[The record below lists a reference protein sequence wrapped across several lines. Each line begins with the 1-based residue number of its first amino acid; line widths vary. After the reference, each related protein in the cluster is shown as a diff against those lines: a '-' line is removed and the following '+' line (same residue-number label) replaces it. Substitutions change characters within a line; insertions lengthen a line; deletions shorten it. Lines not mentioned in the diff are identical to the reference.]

1 MAAKESSDDEA
12 VTKRLRSMLVHCV
25 GFEGDELA
33 EMRRD
38 SYKYYY
44 QRPRGDELP
53 GRSQIVTNDVS
64 AMVEGNLTLMAEPL
78 VNKRIAEFCSYDA
91 QDYEQARLE
100 SDAVQYM
107 LFKEQNGFI
116 EMVKAIK
123 DSLLVRNAVVKVY
136 VDRRTYKKT
145 VRRENVD
152 PAVVTEVLD
161 QIGDVKV
168 HKFDTKGRKLSA
180 TVVKETKEFIAESI
194 APENLM
200 IPKDWHKN
208 DFKGIPIIAE
218 WHCESRSTLIERGF
232 PKDKVNKLRRYN
244 SGSRQNNFDERLPRG
259 MTPHSMAYDK
269 SQQLVGWYEC
279 HVKVNAGDGTSE
291 LRRISFGDNVVLE
304 DVPADLI
311 SYAMGVCII
320 NPHTFM
326 GISLYDK
333 GKWVQDSTTALTRG
347 LMDNLNATNKNRTM
361 HLDGVVN
368 QEDLD
373 DGRINSSIRVNS
385 ELIQDVRQ
393 AMAAFAVP
401 DTSANILG
409 NLNHFRTVRSESGGA
424 ATDLA
429 TGSMQLNDRV
439 GSQGLDRAYSVMESF
454 AKFMTQV
461 FAHTLVRN
469 MFLIAHEVL
478 RTQWRQP
485 IKFERGNEW
494 IQTDPSKWPVR
505 KSVEINLGKALNER
519 QREAA
524 VLDKLMEKQAA
535 LASLG
540 MENILVNVN
549 TYYETLM
556 AWLRVNDIDTPE
568 RFVIDPRKPEAQ
580 KAMKDNAIRAQQDK
594 QQQAELVN
602 QSIAI
607 ERIRVALGKYQT
619 DVETQF
625 KYWNAVLE
633 AQIKEAQMTAE
644 NVTAIKTALIGKG
657 SNDTGRTTETRV
669 DAPKESA
676 TKGDTRTAGE

>member
-1 MAAKESSDDEA
+1 
-12 VTKRLRSMLVHCV
+12 
-25 GFEGDELA
+25 
-33 EMRRD
+33 
-38 SYKYYY
+38 
-44 QRPRGDELP
+44 
-53 GRSQIVTNDVS
+53 
-64 AMVEGNLTLMAEPL
+64 
-78 VNKRIAEFCSYDA
+78 
-91 QDYEQARLE
+91 
-100 SDAVQYM
+100 
-107 LFKEQNGFI
+107 
-116 EMVKAIK
+116 
-123 DSLLVRNAVVKVY
+123 
-136 VDRRTYKKT
+136 
-145 VRRENVD
+145 
-152 PAVVTEVLD
+152 
-161 QIGDVKV
+161 
-168 HKFDTKGRKLSA
+168 
-180 TVVKETKEFIAESI
+180 
-194 APENLM
+194 
-200 IPKDWHKN
+200 
-208 DFKGIPIIAE
+208 
-218 WHCESRSTLIERGF
+218 
-232 PKDKVNKLRRYN
+232 
-244 SGSRQNNFDERLPRG
+244 
-259 MTPHSMAYDK
+259 
-269 SQQLVGWYEC
+269 
-279 HVKVNAGDGTSE
+279 
-291 LRRISFGDNVVLE
+291 
-304 DVPADLI
+304 
-311 SYAMGVCII
+311 
-320 NPHTFM
+320 
-326 GISLYDK
+326 
-333 GKWVQDSTTALTRG
+333 
-347 LMDNLNATNKNRTM
+347 MDNLNATNKNRTM